1 MGQLNTITNY
11 ITQLLTQHVGQFTYL
26 GQSMFLSFATIMIV
40 WFGAKSAL
48 GSDRAGGFHF
58 GNFASLIMMIAFGYA
73 MTQYYDTPIPGFG
86 RSFYHLIIDQ
96 TEYLSNLLAGTQLQ
110 NASNAIANYQ
120 GQIQSPGLTD
130 VSGSIAYIL
139 DETILALWQAVAI
152 IITAYGFVAQAICI
166 LVGPIFIPFFIVP
179 KLEWLFWGWLR
190 CFLQYAFYEVI
201 AAAVVY
207 IIGNL
212 IIGVLTL
219 QGTGN
224 ISTLQLIGW
233 FPVLLITFVSSIYV
247 LLKVPAL
254 TNHIFSGTAG
264 GSSAGILDAIP
275 AAATAVAKEL

>member
-48 GSDRAGGFHF
+48 GSADRGSGFHF

-130 VSGSIAYIL
+130 ISGSIAYIL

-152 IITAYGFVAQAICI
+152 IITAYGFRRPGDLHSSRPDFYSVLHCSQARMAVLGLAKVLHAIRLLSSDCRRNDVRHGEPCD
-166 LVGPIFIPFFIVP
+166 LRPDPTPISPCP
-179 KLEWLFWGWLR
+179 
-190 CFLQYAFYEVI
+190 
-201 AAAVVY
+201 
-207 IIGNL
+207 
-212 IIGVLTL
+212 
-219 QGTGN
+219 
-224 ISTLQLIGW
+224 
-233 FPVLLITFVSSIYV
+233 
-247 LLKVPAL
+247 
-254 TNHIFSGTAG
+254 
-264 GSSAGILDAIP
+264 
-275 AAATAVAKEL
+275 